1 MSSDPT
7 PDPVPTPDEPIDPR
21 EAQLPRPK
29 FWERVEDGGE
39 RFLFASRWLLA
50 PLYVGM
56 VVALIAI
63 VIKFF
68 QELWKLISHIIGAS
82 GDNVILEVLAL
93 IDLALLANLVLIVIF
108 AGYENFVSKIVAA
121 RRSEDRPKWMGH
133 VDFSGLKMK
142 LIGSI
147 VAISAIGLLA
157 DFIGME
163 DASYHFDATLLMWR
177 VILHLTFVASG
188 VLFAIM
194 DWLGEKRLL
203 ITKETH
209 GHGDHED

>member
-7 PDPVPTPDEPIDPR
+7 PDPTPDVDPR
-21 EAQLPRPK
+21 EAILPRPRW
-29 FWERVEDGGE
+29 WERLEDGGE

-56 VVALIAI
+56 VVAVIAI
-63 VIKFF
+63 GIKFF
-68 QELWKLISHIIGAS
+68 QELWHLATHIVSFS
-82 GDNVILEVLAL
+82 GDEVILSVLAL

-121 RRSEDRPKWMGH
+121 RRSEDRPRWMGH

-163 DASYHFDATLLMWR
+163 DHGGLDTTLLMWR

-188 VLFAIM
+188 VLFAVM

-203 ITKETH
+203 ITRETH
-209 GHGDHED
+209 GHADDED

>member
-1 MSSDPT
+1 MSTAPTDPER
-7 PDPVPTPDEPIDPR
+7 PTR
-21 EAQLPRPK
+21 
-29 FWERVEDGGE
+29 WYERVEHGGE

-56 VVALIAI
+56 VVAIVAI
-63 VIKFF
+63 GIKFF
-68 QELWKLISHIIGAS
+68 QELWHLVTHIVGLTGDEVIGS
-82 GDNVILEVLAL
+82 VLAL

-108 AGYENFVSKIVAA
+108 AGYENFVSKIAAA
-121 RRSEDRPKWMGH
+121 RRSEDRPRWMGH

-163 DASYHFDATLLMWR
+163 EVGPGHPFDPTLLMWR

-188 VLFAIM
+188 VLFAVM

-203 ITKETH
+203 ITKQTH
-209 GHGDHED
+209 GHADEED

>member
-1 MSSDPT
+1 MSTDPT
-7 PDPVPTPDEPIDPR
+7 PPNARPR
-21 EAQLPRPK
+21 
-29 FWERVEDGGE
+29 WYERVEDGGE

-50 PLYVGM
+50 PLYLGM
-56 VVALIAI
+56 VVALVEII
-63 VIKFF
+63 VKFF
-68 QELWKLISHIIGAS
+68 QELWHLVSHIVDAN
-82 GDNVILEVLAL
+82 GDTVILGVLAL

-108 AGYENFVSKIVAA
+108 AGYENFVSKIAAA
-121 RRSEDRPKWMGH
+121 RKSEDRPNWMGH

-163 DASYHFDATLLMWR
+163 DDAHIDAALLTWR
-177 VILHLTFVASG
+177 VVLHLTFVVSG

-203 ITKETH
+203 ITKQTH
-209 GHGDHED
+209 GHADEDD

>member
-1 MSSDPT
+1 MSEPT
-7 PDPVPTPDEPIDPR
+7 PPTRPR
-21 EAQLPRPK
+21 
-29 FWERVEDGGE
+29 WYGRVEDGGE
-39 RFLFASRWLLA
+39 RLLFASRWLLA

-56 VVALIAI
+56 VVALVAI

-68 QELWKLISHIIGAS
+68 QELWILIVHIVDAS
-82 GDNVILEVLAL
+82 GDTVILEVLAL
-93 IDLALLANLVLIVIF
+93 IDLGLLANLVLIVIF

-121 RRSEDRPKWMGH
+121 RRSEDRPRWMGH

-163 DASYHFDATLLMWR
+163 DQGHRIDAPLLMWR
-177 VILHLTFVASG
+177 VVLHLTFVASG

-203 ITKETH
+203 ITKQTH
-209 GHGDHED
+209 GHADDDD